1 MDLLRERRELNR
13 GLGDALA
20 QAFDVAGTTA
30 IFFFFGW
37 LLDHWLGTKH
47 LFMIGLTLLCL
58 IGKIVLMLYTYNDK
72 MKHLEAE
79 RAERQEKRA
88 A

>member
-37 LLDHWLGTKH
+37 LLDRWLGTKP
-47 LFMIGLTLLCL
+47 LFMIGLTLFCL
-58 IGKIVLMLYTYNDK
+58 ISKLVLMLYTYNDR
-72 MKHLEAE
+72 MKRLETE
-79 RAERQEKRA
+79 RREKRA

>member
-1 MDLLRERRELNR
+1 MDQLRERRELNR

-20 QAFDVAGTTA
+20 QAVDVAGTTA

-37 LLDHWLGTKH
+37 LLDRWLGTKP
-47 LFMIGLTLLCL
+47 LFMIVLTLFCL
-58 IGKIVLMLYTYNDK
+58 IGKIVLMLYSYNDK
-72 MKHLEAE
+72 MKRLE
-79 RAERQEKRA
+79 AERQEKRA